1 MHLQSMYPAAPPAS
15 DGNAHHILFPTR
27 DRPTWPDFT
36 RFIDASTG
44 KRYSDHEFLES
55 VCDGA
60 TALGTPASE
69 GGLGLRAEDGEI
81 VGILSDNCVVSVFYA
96 LSAPADNR
104 DCVLGIYD
112 TSACIA
118 GNCRAL
124 LTVVV
129 IRHTIRARVFP
140 QPV

>member
-1 MHLQSMYPAAPPAS
+1 MHPLGPFRALSLRTPATMHLQSMYPAAPPAS
-15 DGNAHHILFPTR
+15 DGNAHHILFPSR

-55 VCDGA
+55 ICDGA

-81 VGILSDNCVVSVFYA
+81 VGILSDNCVVSVSPTA
-96 LSAPADNR
+96 R
-104 DCVLGIYD
+104 VL
-112 TSACIA
+112 
-118 GNCRAL
+118 L
-124 LTVVV
+124 LTIVSVS
-129 IRHTIRARVFP
+129 
-140 QPV
+140 